1 MTPRLRVALARNQLF
16 LALNNQEF
24 KKLKKNIQT
33 ILDAKGRLKLS
44 KFSNFMEF
52 STSYC
57 ANVSIA
63 VRSAHVLEPAQLYLP
78 VLQLNELT

>member
-1 MTPRLRVALARNQLF
+1 MMPRLRVALARNQLF

-33 ILDAKGRLKLS
+33 TLDAKGRLKLS
-44 KFSNFMEF
+44 KFSNFN

-78 VLQLNELT
+78 VSQLNELT